1 MKSNAE
7 YIMDLS
13 SEDLDTRIRVFSEL
27 RDDEV
32 YRAAIYV
39 VEDTDTKVIY
49 ALFVALP
56 THLIGEA
63 LDWFLQPQNCVKY
76 GVFHLLES
84 SNISDKDFYRL
95 LGALTLDTWETFSTY
110 YDKLMP
116 LVAMHNIAKFSDRL
130 LKINFKDWE
139 TIVDIDTQLRFVLGI
154 SDEDF
159 SKNYNKIFLLYKR
172 IANQNQGYLIDLYCE
187 NILAEAL
194 AMRLR
199 IQNIKVF
206 STKKFLLK

>member
-1 MKSNAE
+1 MKSNE
-7 YIMDLS
+7 GLIKKLS
-13 SEDLDTRIRVFSEL
+13 SPSSAVRQTVFAIE

-32 YRAAIYV
+32 YKAAIYIIA
-39 VEDTDTKVIY
+39 DKDKKVIPRM
-49 ALFVALP
+49 LGTIP

-76 GVFHLLES
+76 GVFHLLGS

-95 LGALTLDTWETFSTY
+95 LGAITLDTLETFSTY

-206 STKKFLLK
+206 YTKKFLLK

>member
-7 YIMDLS
+7 FIKKLS
-13 SEDLDTRIRVFSEL
+13 SPSSAVRQTVFTKV

-32 YRAAIYV
+32 YKAAIYTIA
-39 VEDTDTKVIY
+39 DKDKKVIPSM
-49 ALFVALP
+49 LGTIP
-56 THLIGEA
+56 THLIREA

-76 GVFHLLES
+76 GVFHLLGS
-84 SNISDKDFYRL
+84 SNISDKDFDRL
-95 LGALTLDTWETFSTY
+95 LGAITLDTWKTFSTY
-110 YDKLMP
+110 YDKLIP

-199 IQNIKVF
+199 IENIKVF

>member
-1 MKSNAE
+1 MLGT
-7 YIMDLS
+7 I
-13 SEDLDTRIRVFSEL
+13 
-27 RDDEV
+27 
-32 YRAAIYV
+32 
-39 VEDTDTKVIY
+39 
-49 ALFVALP
+49 P
-56 THLIGEA
+56 THLIREA

-76 GVFHLLES
+76 GVFHLLGS
-84 SNISDKDFYRL
+84 SNISDKDFDRL
-95 LGALTLDTWETFSTY
+95 LGAITLDTWKTFSTY
-110 YDKLMP
+110 YDKLIP

-199 IQNIKVF
+199 IEKIKVF